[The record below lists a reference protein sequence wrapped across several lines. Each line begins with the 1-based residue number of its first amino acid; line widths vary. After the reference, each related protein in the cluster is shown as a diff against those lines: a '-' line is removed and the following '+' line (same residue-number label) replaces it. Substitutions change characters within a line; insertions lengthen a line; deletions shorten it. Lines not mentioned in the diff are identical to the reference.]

1 MYVQITSML
10 SKIAHYQALV
20 VFLVMAFTGYYFL
33 HDYLSFQML
42 REHREMLVSF
52 RDSNYIVAVVVFILA
67 YTLFVAFSV
76 PGGLILSITGGFL
89 FWTFPGVFYNMIGAT
104 LGATIIFFAARWGFG
119 ARLAASLANSEGL
132 VKKIKDGISENQW
145 SMLFLIRLI
154 PGVPFFLANLVP
166 SFLDVSWRR
175 FVISTFFGIFPGA
188 LVFTSIG
195 AGLGEIFERGEN
207 PDLGIFWEPQIIF
220 PILGLCALSTLPI
233 ILKRIRAKTGL

>member
-1 MYVQITSML
+1 MYLQISLML
-10 SKIAHYQALV
+10 NKLAKYRALII
-20 VFLVMAFTGYYFL
+20 FLVTASAGYYFL
-33 HDYLSFQML
+33 HNYLSFEML
-42 REHREMLVSF
+42 REHRETLLSF
-52 RDSNYIVAVVVFILA
+52 RDSNYIASVLTFILA
-67 YTLFVAFSV
+67 YTVLVAFSV

-89 FWTFPGVFYNMIGAT
+89 FWTFPGVLYNMIGAT
-104 LGATIIFFAARWGFG
+104 LGATTIFFAARWGFG
-119 ARLAASLANSEGL
+119 ARLAASLENSEGL
-132 VKKIKDGISENQW
+132 VKKIKDGVAENQW

-166 SFLDVSWRR
+166 SFLDVPWRR

-188 LVFTSIG
+188 LVFSSIG

-233 ILKRIRAKTGL
+233 ILKRIRGKTGF